1 MDVDAIMISFLSK
14 EEREKHVKE
23 GLCFICHKA
32 GHQSKSCPMRKDKK
46 RSSGGKGKKRFKAR
60 HHIRATQEDGSDV
73 EDEEEDAKEEN
84 SQSTTIRRLIAKMTP
99 EERLN
104 LLAGVD
110 EQDFQ

>member
-46 RSSGGKGKKRFKAR
+46 RSSRGKARRDLKPNVTSEPPKKMGVTPRKKKKTPKKR
-60 HHIRATQEDGSDV
+60 T
-73 EDEEEDAKEEN
+73 
-84 SQSTTIRRLIAKMTP
+84 
-99 EERLN
+99 LN
-104 LLAGVD
+104 
-110 EQDFQ
+110 QQ